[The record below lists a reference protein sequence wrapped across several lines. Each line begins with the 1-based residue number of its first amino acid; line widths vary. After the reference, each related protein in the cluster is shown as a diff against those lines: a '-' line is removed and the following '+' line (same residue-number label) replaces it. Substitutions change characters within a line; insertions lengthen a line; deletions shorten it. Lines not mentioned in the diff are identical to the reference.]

1 MNQESDI
8 DERRSTRAPFLSTL
22 RQNRVAAA
30 LVAVILVGI
39 GVFAFQWIPRDPGED
54 SAEAGFAR
62 DMSAHHGQAVQMA
75 MIIRDR
81 TGDEQLFFLATDI
94 ALMQQGEIGQ
104 MTGWLLAWGLDV
116 SGNGEQMAWMGMPTT
131 GLMPGMATQDQIAQL
146 ETLPVDE
153 AEVLFLRLMIR
164 HHQGGVDMAEAYLER
179 GDNDVVTAF
188 AEQVIRNQ
196 AKEIDT
202 MNAMLE
208 QRGQAPITDP
218 LPSHDSH

>member
-1 MNQESDI
+1 MNQETDI
-8 DERRSTRAPFLSTL
+8 DERRSSGAPFLSTL

-39 GVFAFQWIPRDPGED
+39 GVFSFQWIPRDPGED

-116 SGNGEQMAWMGMPTT
+116 SGSGEQMAWMGMPTT

-153 AEVLFLRLMIR
+153 AEVLFLHLMIR
-164 HHQGGVDMAEAYLER
+164 HHQGGVDMAEAYLDR